1 MAEVT
6 RTTQAGAVV
15 VMSQDPTIYVTQAG
29 FMVLAKEGAEPVAG
43 GTATKSG
50 PGTLRTGIHL

>member
-6 RTTQAGAVV
+6 RTTQAGMVV
-15 VMSQDPTIYVTQAG
+15 IMDEERTNRVTQTG
-29 FMVLAKEGAEPVAG
+29 FLVLAKEGAEPVTG
-43 GTATKSG
+43 GTVANSG